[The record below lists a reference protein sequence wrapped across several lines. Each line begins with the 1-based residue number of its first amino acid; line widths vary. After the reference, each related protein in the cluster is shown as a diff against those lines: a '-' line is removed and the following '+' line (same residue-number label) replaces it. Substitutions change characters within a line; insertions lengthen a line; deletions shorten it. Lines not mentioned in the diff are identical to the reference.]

1 MLIRVKDSEGHIFT
15 TDLND
20 KRAILEI
27 HFCTSYTQ
35 FKVQEEYLADDGSIR
50 YREKDI
56 IVPTEKND
64 FESAIDFMAVDP
76 SEFGEIVTC
85 EF

>member
-1 MLIRVKDSEGHIFT
+1 MLIKVKDSEGNIFA

-20 KRAILEI
+20 KRTILEI

-35 FKVQEEYLADDGSIR
+35 FKVQEEYLAEDGSTR

-64 FESAIDFMAVDP
+64 LESAIDFMAADP
-76 SEFGEIVTC
+76 SEIGEIVTC